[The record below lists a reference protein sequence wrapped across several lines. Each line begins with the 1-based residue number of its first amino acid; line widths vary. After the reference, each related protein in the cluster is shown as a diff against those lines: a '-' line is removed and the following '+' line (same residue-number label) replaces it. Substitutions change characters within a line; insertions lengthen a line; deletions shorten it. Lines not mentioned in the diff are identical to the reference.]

1 MKLCIFAGT
10 FNPIHRAHLKMAE
23 LALEEYGF
31 DKILFIPAYNPPHKD
46 VELSEHR
53 YNMVKLAIQNNQKFE
68 ISDIEYQ
75 RKGKSYTYLTILELY
90 KKYDIEGKISFIIGQ
105 DSIEKFDTWYEAEKL
120 KNLIEFVP
128 FERLPEDISSS
139 EIRQR
144 VKENKPIDDLVTKE
158 VGDYIERHRLYK

>member
-1 MKLCIFAGT
+1 MDEF
-10 FNPIHRAHLKMAE
+10 
-23 LALEEYGF
+23 
-31 DKILFIPAYNPPHKD
+31 
-46 VELSEHR
+46 
-53 YNMVKLAIQNNQKFE
+53 
-68 ISDIEYQ
+68 
-75 RKGKSYTYLTILELY
+75 
-90 KKYDIEGKISFIIGQ
+90 
-105 DSIEKFDTWYEAEKL
+105 